1 MGNSRGLQQLIGACL
16 DDGRTLDHASGLVDE
31 DRRAVLSRLA
41 SERARF
47 AERLQTLGE
56 PGIQATGSW
65 AGMLR
70 ELVRSFRVI
79 AGGPNN
85 GDAIAE
91 CRRSRSRTEALYEKA
106 IRRPWS
112 QPILPTLMEQ
122 RDRLRYERR
131 ELLQLQF

>member
-16 DDGRTLDHASGLVDE
+16 DDERTLDHESGLVDD
-31 DRRAVLSRLA
+31 DRRIVLSRLA
-41 SERARF
+41 GERARF

-56 PGIQATGSW
+56 PGVRATATWFG
-65 AGMLR
+65 LVR
-70 ELVRSFRVI
+70 ELVRNFRVI

-91 CRRSRSRTEALYEKA
+91 CRRSRNRTEALYEKA

-112 QPILPTLMEQ
+112 QPILPALIEQ
-122 RDRLRYERR
+122 RDRIRYQRG
-131 ELLQLQF
+131 ELLALQF